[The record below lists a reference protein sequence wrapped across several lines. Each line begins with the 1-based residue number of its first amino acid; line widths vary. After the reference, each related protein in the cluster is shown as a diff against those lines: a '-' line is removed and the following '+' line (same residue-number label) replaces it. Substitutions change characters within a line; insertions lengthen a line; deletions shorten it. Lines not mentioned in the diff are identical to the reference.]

1 MSDYRL
7 IEFYRSEDAL
17 DGIEFD
23 NPYQYETDEGY
34 FIGLAHDIISGQQ
47 RTFALIEDPQTN
59 EIFYIDF
66 KLLKAFKD

>member
-23 NPYQYETDEGY
+23 NPHQYETDEGY
-34 FIGLAHDIISGQQ
+34 FIGLAHDIINGQQ
-47 RTFALIEDPQTN
+47 RTFALIEDPQTK